1 MKHIVLA
8 GDSIFDNAGYVD
20 KDDAVIDQTSAKLSG
35 SDKASL
41 IAVDGDITA
50 DVLTQLETLPTDT
63 SHLFISAGG
72 NDALRIINV
81 LNQPTSTIG
90 DAMSALS
97 KIKNNF
103 QTGYREMLLSAVQ
116 TQTKISVCT
125 VHDSV
130 PNFEQRA
137 ITALALFNEVI
148 LREAF
153 SLGIPVLD
161 LRLACNEA
169 ADYSTISPIEPSK
182 YGAQKISDLII
193 NVADN
198 HPFDYQKSIIYS

>member
-8 GDSIFDNAGYVD
+8 GDSVFDNAGYVD
-20 KDDAVIDQTSAKLSG
+20 QGDAVIDQTTAKLSG
-35 SDKASL
+35 SDKATL
-41 IAVDGDITA
+41 LAVDGDVTV
-50 DVLTQLETLPTDT
+50 DVLTQLENLPADAT
-63 SHLFISAGG
+63 HLFISAGG
-72 NDALRIINV
+72 NDALRTINV
-81 LNQPTSTIG
+81 LNQPVSTVG
-90 DAMSALS
+90 DAMSVLT
-97 KIKNNF
+97 KIKNDF
-103 QTGYREMLLSAVQ
+103 QTGYREMLLRALQ
-116 TQTKISVCT
+116 TQTKVSVCT

-130 PNFEQRA
+130 PDFEQRA

-153 SLGIPVLD
+153 SLDVPVLD

-169 ADYSTISPIEPSK
+169 RDYSSISPIEPSK

-193 NVADN
+193 KTAEK